1 MASTFCNFELG
12 FALQCKDGIG
22 GIRKLYLGLW
32 SDFGPNVVLDAG
44 NNEICTSIGTR
55 PIYEFV
61 LPKHT
66 GNFEEVGTYD
76 INNGTGYYVHT
87 INATFHKLSQDRS
100 FLLQE
105 MAKTRLLAVV
115 EDNNGNFY
123 VCGVVDAVEVTALT
137 SATGTAKGDLNGYTI
152 TLTGEEKSKAP
163 MFPDF
168 LTSGVVIENGTI

>member
-1 MASTFCNFELG
+1 MPSTVYCNFQLG
-12 FALQCKDGIG
+12 FGLQCKDGIG

-32 SDFGPNVVLDAG
+32 TNIGPSITLDAG
-44 NNEICTSIGTR
+44 NNEIVTDMGSED
-55 PIYEFV
+55 IYEFV

-76 INNGTGYYVHT
+76 INNGTGFYVQT

-100 FLLQE
+100 WLLQE
-105 MAKTRLLAVV
+105 MAKTRLVAVV
-115 EDNNGNFY
+115 EDNNGNFF
-123 VCGVVDAVEVTALT
+123 VCGVIDAVEITAMT

-168 LTSGVVIENGTI
+168 PGGLSIVNGTL